1 MESHTGAILSMSSF
15 LTDPRYLAPIVT
27 SSGIAVSLV
36 LWILNLR
43 TKEMAF
49 EILTNTPLFSVQE
62 EVKDQVQISFQGQP
76 VHDVNLVL
84 VKLVNTGNVPIR
96 AQEFA
101 GRFALSCPSE
111 TKVLLAE
118 VMATN
123 PPDLNQR
130 LAPSESNS
138 SIVDRIEGSDVL
150 LKPILL
156 NAKDSIT
163 LKLLVTPS
171 IDTIKVS
178 AHVEGMATIK
188 KSKENR
194 FAPIFLAN
202 MGAFI
207 MAVSLFFLDP
217 SAIFSNKSILYVPY
231 LIFFLLGYVMLL
243 SGVYLPKMNKKSIGK
258 ALRMSA

>member
-1 MESHTGAILSMSSF
+1 MGSYTGAIHSMSSF

-62 EVKDQVQISFQGQP
+62 EVKDQVQISFQGQT

-84 VKLVNTGNVPIR
+84 LRLVNNGNVPIR

-130 LAPSESNS
+130 LAAQESNP
-138 SIVDRIEGSDVL
+138 
-150 LKPILL
+150 PI
-156 NAKDSIT
+156 
-163 LKLLVTPS
+163 
-171 IDTIKVS
+171 
-178 AHVEGMATIK
+178 G
-188 KSKENR
+188 
-194 FAPIFLAN
+194 
-202 MGAFI
+202 
-207 MAVSLFFLDP
+207 
-217 SAIFSNKSILYVPY
+217 
-231 LIFFLLGYVMLL
+231 
-243 SGVYLPKMNKKSIGK
+243 
-258 ALRMSA
+258 